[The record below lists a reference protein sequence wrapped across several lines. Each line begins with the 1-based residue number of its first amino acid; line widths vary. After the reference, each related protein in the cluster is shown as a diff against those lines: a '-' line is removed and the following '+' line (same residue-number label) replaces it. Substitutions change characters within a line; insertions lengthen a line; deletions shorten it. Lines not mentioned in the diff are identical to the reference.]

1 MHYAKLLSLLL
12 KLRADLVMLLI
23 LPRILGVHIGRD
35 TVRNNRDRSRE
46 AIKWESESKSKKEET
61 ISTLEMEPVDT
72 THKKKIIDIVLL
84 ILEEIDTTRELV
96 VMRSRIDRI
105 PDRRIVLVRG
115 SRDLRKPER
124 RLDLIGE
131 RIPNTEVAGELSLTE
146 SVG

>member
-1 MHYAKLLSLLL
+1 
-12 KLRADLVMLLI
+12 MLLI